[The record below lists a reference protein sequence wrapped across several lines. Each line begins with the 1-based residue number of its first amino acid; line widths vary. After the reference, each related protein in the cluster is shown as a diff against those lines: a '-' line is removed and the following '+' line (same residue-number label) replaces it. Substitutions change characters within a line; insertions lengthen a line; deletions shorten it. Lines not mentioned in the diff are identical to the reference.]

1 MYSRLQVCVFL
12 KARVLDGGG
21 RFELVCGLWGAENG
35 MGGMERWVSLF
46 IIDNWVYVFPCAFF
60 PNLLKRSLIQSTA
73 SA

>member
-12 KARVLDGGG
+12 KARVLDGEG

-35 MGGMERWVSLF
+35 MGGMEKWVS
-46 IIDNWVYVFPCAFF
+46 VFPCAFF
-60 PNLLKRSLIQSTA
+60 PNFLKRSLIQSTA